1 MIEYLHSLFIKSYAV
16 MNIGILGSG
25 PVGLTL
31 GKALIQ
37 SGHYVTIG
45 TRNPSKESLQQWVK
59 KQGKQATAA
68 PFRDAAQAGELIV
81 ICTSWTGTKKAIEAA
96 GIWNFK
102 NKIVVDVTN
111 PLDGKGPDENGM
123 LTFSIGHTTS
133 AGEQIQAWLPPDA
146 HVVKALSCIGHKHMQ
161 QPHFEEGAPTMFI
174 AGNNREAKQAIVVL
188 LHQMGW
194 HDVADMGNIEMSRHI
209 EPLSILW
216 AAWGFLN
223 ESTSHAFKLLRK

>member
-1 MIEYLHSLFIKSYAV
+1 

-37 SGHYVTIG
+37 SGHHVIIG

-68 PFRDAAQAGELIV
+68 PFRDAAQNGELIV
-81 ICTSWTGTKKAIEAA
+81 ICTSWAGTKKAIEAA

-111 PLDGKGPDENGM
+111 PLDGKGPDANGM
-123 LTFSIGHTTS
+123 LTFAIGHTTS

-146 HVVKALSCIGHKHMQ
+146 HVVKALSCIGYQHMQ
-161 QPHFEEGAPTMFI
+161 HPQFEEGAPTMFI
-174 AGNNREAKQAIVVL
+174 AGNNKAAKEAITQVL
-188 LHQMGW
+188 RQMGW
-194 HDVADMGNIEMSRHI
+194 QDVADMGNIEMSRNI

-216 AAWGFLN
+216 SAWGFLN
-223 ESTSHAFKLLRK
+223 NSSGHAFKLLKK